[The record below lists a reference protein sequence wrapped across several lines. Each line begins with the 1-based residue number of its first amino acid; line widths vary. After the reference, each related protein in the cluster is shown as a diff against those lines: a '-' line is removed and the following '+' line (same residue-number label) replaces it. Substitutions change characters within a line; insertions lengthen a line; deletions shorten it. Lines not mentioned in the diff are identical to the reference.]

1 MEGEVERGMEGRKKG
16 KKEGER
22 TEKEERRE
30 GRQAKA
36 TQRRAYFG
44 SRFQEDTVHC
54 GRRV

>member
-1 MEGEVERGMEGRKKG
+1 MERGMEGRRKG